1 MTLVSSGSTITFAG
15 DGVQNLFDFNFRIF
29 RAEDLCAVV
38 RNNEG
43 QERSL
48 VSGSDFKI
56 ISSMDSESG
65 GRVQY
70 PVSGEPL
77 PPGESITFYR
87 DIPYTQELELVDN
100 DPFSAQL
107 LNEAFDRG
115 VMRDQQLQEQVDRAV
130 KYDISTPEE
139 DRLSP
144 QELMRTISDARDLA
158 VEAHAGA
165 VEAEETVLSLVSEAH
180 EIQTEVEGARDMA
193 LTAQS
198 AAEEARDSAIR
209 IAVGD
214 ITALRSA
221 VPVLSGPSEAAEGTT
236 VSLTIS
242 DHIEDGVTSYEV
254 NTLGFG
260 TASISG
266 NIISWVLGTTGMD
279 ISKSIEVVRRRRGE
293 LYSDTAVHQ
302 QQVKYVPVQDGPT
315 MAFADSNSGYPGAT
329 VDADG
334 VHTPAHSV
342 GADNINQVVSAIPE
356 ILVVNGKLVL
366 LDGTTESI
374 LKLAILVAAG
384 DVIITDKGEC
394 IVASVADD
402 SADSSTTLDIFG
414 DGSCVS
420 CITFD
425 GTVSDLGAYDDYT
438 FDVSSG
444 YTTGKFGQALN
455 PPAANNEAIA
465 SGTNAIPLGEAFTIS
480 VWLKRDATKTSWF
493 FSAESG
499 DDYQTPI
506 VNKNYGVYRENA
518 STLHYM
524 IQGGGIMGAFADPET
539 EWYHCMWEVSATEAN
554 FYLNGEK
561 KNLSPHT
568 PISVNV
574 LYSIYQLGTTQAT
587 PMDQFRVFNRILTAE
602 EKTRLYTET
611 NPVYTTTLV
620 EALPDIPTKAVKQPD
635 LALKVGAG
643 VTGESLGQEI
653 PLVWGAGST
662 TSELKFD
669 STTSLVNNLFV
680 LEGVH
685 NNIEIDG
692 VDHKISGVN
701 EVDNS
706 TPSVAGTWEETV
718 SSARNIGS
726 VSGLHLGVKF
736 VAEFNLLESV
746 LFDTLAGN
754 DYVLVG
760 QLYTDVDGSPG
771 SLIAETSSV
780 TLDGSDQYQF
790 AWETAQELT
799 VGAPY
804 WIVLEHQ
811 SGTGN
816 PAFTTVSDVTGVG
829 STRGDTISNFTDD
842 QIGGASE
849 DWWFKLSGSQTEYIT
864 TATLETPLT
873 SAPAGTEIVKI
884 PDRCNLTSASYTQAL
899 DGEDLKITGA
909 EIELEDNPDLKRLA
923 MSVSGEGVIFKSG
936 KIYIKEKL

>member
-1 MTLVSSGSTITFAG
+1 MF
-15 DGVQNLFDFNFRIF
+15 
-29 RAEDLCAVV
+29 
-38 RNNEG
+38 
-43 QERSL
+43 
-48 VSGSDFKI
+48 
-56 ISSMDSESG
+56 
-65 GRVQY
+65 
-70 PVSGEPL
+70 
-77 PPGESITFYR
+77 
-87 DIPYTQELELVDN
+87 
-100 DPFSAQL
+100 
-107 LNEAFDRG
+107 
-115 VMRDQQLQEQVDRAV
+115 
-130 KYDISTPEE
+130 
-139 DRLSP
+139 
-144 QELMRTISDARDLA
+144 
-158 VEAHAGA
+158 
-165 VEAEETVLSLVSEAH
+165 
-180 EIQTEVEGARDMA
+180 
-193 LTAQS
+193 
-198 AAEEARDSAIR
+198 
-209 IAVGD
+209 
-214 ITALRSA
+214 
-221 VPVLSGPSEAAEGTT
+221 
-236 VSLTIS
+236 
-242 DHIEDGVTSYEV
+242 
-254 NTLGFG
+254 
-260 TASISG
+260 
-266 NIISWVLGTTGMD
+266 
-279 ISKSIEVVRRRRGE
+279 
-293 LYSDTAVHQ
+293 
-302 QQVKYVPVQDGPT
+302 PVQDGPT
-315 MAFADSNSGYPGAT
+315 MAFADSSAGYPGAT

-342 GADNINQVVSAIPE
+342 GADNTNQVVSAIPE

-374 LKLAILVAAG
+374 LKLAILLASG
-384 DVIITDKGEC
+384 DVIITDQGEC
-394 IVASVADD
+394 VVASVTDD
-402 SADSSTTLDIFG
+402 SVDASTTLDIFG

-420 CITFD
+420 C
-425 GTVSDLGAYDDYT
+425 VSFNGNVNDLGSYDDYT

-455 PPAANNEAIA
+455 PPAANNEALV
-465 SGTNAIPLGEAFTIS
+465 SGTNAIPLGEEFTLSI
-480 VWLKRDATKTSWF
+480 WLKRDATKTSWF

-506 VNKNYGVYRENA
+506 VNKNYGVYRADA

-524 IQGGGIMGAFADPET
+524 IQGGGVMGSFEDPET
-539 EWYHCMWEVSATEAN
+539 EWYHCIWESSTAGSN

-561 KNLSPHT
+561 KNASPHPHT
-568 PISVNV
+568 DVNV

-643 VTGESLGQEI
+643 VTGEYLGQEI

-706 TPSVAGTWEETV
+706 TPALAGTWEETV

-799 VGAPY
+799 VGASY

-842 QIGGASE
+842 QVSGAGE
-849 DWWFKLSGSQTEYIT
+849 DWWFKLSGSQSEYIT
-864 TATLETPLT
+864 TATLENPLT

-884 PDRCNLTSASYTQAL
+884 PDRCNLTPASYTQAL

-909 EIELEDNPDLKRLA
+909 EIELEDNPNLKRLA
-923 MSVSGEGVIFKSG
+923 MSVSGEGGIFKSG
-936 KIYIKEKL
+936 KIYTKEKL